1 MIRDQNWPPRRVSPR
16 RLPVIVAPRL
26 DATAADAPDAPE
38 HLGVSPRLQSLHGAR
53 AVLPSKPSSHYGAR
67 AVLPSKRDKRTRS
80 MTELLH
86 SLSESEQQPLSET
99 SDDVFALE
107 MAAPL
112 VSVPYLTDFRD
123 VLKVIDARERV
134 LQNIRTFL
142 ASMGFI
148 RGSARSL
155 PLPVL
160 RRGRAKLAWLLA
172 RLRVHSTTVVELIQL
187 WRRRMGAPLPPPS
200 PRLLT
205 SRQSV
210 SAGSSVDSPAVAKSK
225 QLTKAEEA
233 AAVEHGAPPPKPRA
247 PKKGMGRPPSAQE
260 PFMWMGCNYLLKMRT
275 DLRYAPLPTLSTPL
289 LIAWFHYEPTNMEKV
304 TRDVSLRRPPTVDKG
319 NADSAWTE
327 QEWWF
332 DAERLHA
339 PVDLVRMRGAQE
351 IILEEAAAYG
361 LDVSQLPPAQLQS
374 ELESPNNVH
383 GREMEVL
390 LYGAP
395 GGYKYKLSRNSD
407 CTTSAIKI
415 QSLYNSFALMRR
427 MKQRRKQRE
436 LASIIFI
443 QRSYR
448 NRIQVQVSANAN
460 ILASLIKSHHK
471 STVADRS
478 AKEAAAKKKA
488 DEQARRE
495 RRVALVRRRWVAV
508 RSAVRELLSRKMSA
522 LRLQCLVRVR
532 MARRRA
538 RRARQEKKML
548 TRQMNSGENARLS
561 LGCTSIQSRFRAKR
575 FCTATLLSHWH
586 MRTSWYT
593 DSRLSPLGRP
603 LLPWLGEHRRQL
615 RLALAEMKLEIGRLD
630 GSEAHQLSALK
641 KLWQVQ
647 GDLAIVELVKQ
658 QNSIEALAK
667 RRLEYKLVLSGA
679 QAQLERSRSAYEL
692 SKVQYNESLEEAH
705 RTRGALELIELL
717 RPSAFIVTVWL
728 AGHVEFLR
736 KRLADT
742 EEKLEIRKLALS
754 AARAECWGAIKN
766 EAFASTALA
775 LASSLLSRHA
785 ASPSTETATAT
796 ATATGEGGAPA
807 ADGEPK
813 QVAGIPEAAVH
824 HLAIERRTQEKEVG
838 AAAVRFEDSSERREA
853 LQIALWWAH
862 GALRTLDAVV
872 GSLVGIKATRLE
884 RRRTEALGHCIA
896 TANTKIAYRVCKQA
910 MAEVCGA
917 EEQLAVIR
925 AQHATLPKVALE
937 VALSI
942 PGAARPDGKVAK
954 LVLEDVA
961 QWMGVP
967 DECFHVASWAATRDE
982 ESSGGKGRQTLTV
995 LAHLSKGTRHPMDGE
1010 PEDLARSILI
1020 EFNSGR
1026 LNGGMTST
1034 AAALEVAA
1042 IAIGSVKFRV
1052 PTKLELQEHSPPIA
1066 AYVEATEREYQQTC
1080 EYLTNLQQVRKADK
1094 EALASVPVHPEEV
1107 LRTVRRLL
1115 SLDEV
1120 AFFVEVNK
1128 TEVAALVS
1136 ARSSSPAPVA
1146 GDVDALRQAIATHQP
1161 PTTADAR
1168 LPPSTAS
1175 GRPPNTAATFRKL
1188 VAKSHPSSDQHNAA
1202 AAEADEHYRYTDSPP
1217 AKYNERKPQSP
1228 SIPRRGRRHVSFT
1241 ALGTLKGRLTYAKM
1255 RRDNLRGKLEAV
1267 QRLRRTTNW
1276 PPLHCPGDPAEVDV
1290 EWNKGVE
1297 VPAGPGQFCAYCAL
1311 RCPPVLARH
1320 RYIHCVHRM
1329 LAGQA
1334 EFSQAALDALEVALA
1349 DRRSRLSM
1357 HLHRL
1362 ASVVEHRKMCIASLK
1377 EVQMSLSYLREW
1389 HAAHASPVQLPM
1401 LGPPR
1406 SLEPLCRPLIL
1417 GHAKAMRQVAA
1428 AMADE
1433 IGQRNAD
1440 ELADLNL
1447 QGGLRGGEW
1456 GELKA
1461 LLVMTP
1467 RRTLMRGGVA
1477 ALAREER
1484 ARQGHETNVLVVE
1497 DGEERPTTPATTPA
1511 PPQPPPPPPLP
1522 PPPAGEDNE
1531 DDEDDEG
1538 AEGAQLLAL
1547 GEDDALTL
1555 PAAEDSAV
1563 QKLPEPSA
1571 STAAI
1576 AAFALRTTSLRK
1588 PLAFGKVAKPQPPK
1602 GTANVKKG
1610 KSPRAKVDEAKAAT
1624 VLGPFAMAPDVAAA
1638 IARSEATLWAGVDGH
1653 ADTLL
1658 EPPVIASMAERL
1670 GVDLSNR
1677 ANDFFLLP
1685 LVVELC
1691 RAPLPGGWQE
1701 VLFDGV
1707 VQYVEEVP
1715 GATPQPLHPLFSH
1728 FARAIKQERYRT
1740 RRRRE
1745 IEADTPPADAAQFW
1759 ARHLQ
1764 TVGDQ
1769 WMLFADREGELYYH
1783 NFATGARC
1791 HSLHKL
1797 LYNALK
1803 DMEHTGLLVQP
1814 PSDSTSTDADGSSAS
1829 ATAPALGTAPSAKDV
1844 REVVKQAKRKEWGAP
1859 DEELRAAFLAQLYA
1873 QYKPL
1878 LATSI
1883 ATAPRAV
1890 SQTLETARA
1899 YQLHPITEIELTWL
1913 ADLALS
1919 LPVPVG
1925 WVHVEHPAEES
1936 GAHFW
1941 HNRIGGTSQW
1951 GHPVDDFIKSQ
1962 IKMSRAPSHPQVR
1975 LMGTDSI
1982 ARTNPSLLSGEPTA
1996 PASSSFVNKYLLR

>member
-1 MIRDQNWPPRRVSPR
+1 MMRDQHWPPRRVSPR
-16 RLPVIVAPRL
+16 RLPVIVSPRL
-26 DATAADAPDAPE
+26 DATAAVAPDAPE

-99 SDDVFALE
+99 SDDVFSLE

-187 WRRRMGAPLPPPS
+187 WRKRIGAPLPPPS

-205 SRQSV
+205 SRQSI
-210 SAGSSVDSPAVAKSK
+210 SAGSSGDSPAVAKSK
-225 QLTKAEEA
+225 QLAKAEEA
-233 AAVEHGAPPPKPRA
+233 AAVDHGAPPPKPRA
-247 PKKGMGRPPSAQE
+247 PKKGMGRPPAAHE

-289 LIAWFHYEPTNMEKV
+289 LLSWFHYLPTNMEKV

-319 NADSAWTE
+319 NADGAWTE

-339 PVDLVRMRGAQE
+339 PVDLVRMRAAQE
-351 IILEEAAAYG
+351 IILEEAAVYG
-361 LDVSQLPPAQLQS
+361 FDVSQPPPAQLLS
-374 ELESPNNVH
+374 ELESPKNVH

-427 MKQRRKQRE
+427 LKQRRKQRE

-448 NRIQVQVSANAN
+448 NRIQLQVSANAN

-471 STVADRS
+471 STAADRS

-508 RSAVRELLSRKMSA
+508 RSAVRELRSREMSA
-522 LRLQCLVRVR
+522 LPLQCLMRVR
-532 MARRRA
+532 MARRRT

-603 LLPWLGEHRRQL
+603 LLRWLGEHRRQL
-615 RLALAEMKLEIGRLD
+615 RLALTEMKLEIDRLD

-647 GDLAIVELVKQ
+647 GDLAIVELVRQ
-658 QNSIEALAK
+658 QNSLEALAK
-667 RRLEYKLVLSGA
+667 RRLEYTLVLSGA
-679 QAQLERSRSAYEL
+679 QAQLEKTRRAYEL
-692 SKVQYNESLEEAH
+692 SKEQYNESLQEAH

-736 KRLADT
+736 KRLADM
-742 EEKLEIRKLALS
+742 EERLEIRKLALS

-785 ASPSTETATAT
+785 AAPATETATAT
-796 ATATGEGGAPA
+796 GEEGAAA
-807 ADGEPK
+807 ADGELK

-824 HLAIERRTQEKEVG
+824 HLAVERRTQEKEVG
-838 AAAVRFEDSSERREA
+838 AAAVRFEDSTERREA
-853 LQIALWWAH
+853 LQIALWWVE

-872 GSLVGIKATRLE
+872 DSLVGIKATRLE
-884 RRRTEALGHCIA
+884 RRRTEVLGHCIA
-896 TANTKIAYRVCKQA
+896 TAHTKIAYRVCKQA

-917 EEQLAVIR
+917 EEQLAAIR
-925 AQHATLPKVALE
+925 AQHATVPKVALE

-1010 PEDLARSILI
+1010 PEDLARAILI
-1020 EFNSGR
+1020 EFTSGR

-1042 IAIGSVKFRV
+1042 IAIGSVKFHV
-1052 PTKLELQEHSPPIA
+1052 PTKLELHEHSPPIA
-1066 AYVEATEREYQQTC
+1066 AFVEATEREYQQTC
-1080 EYLTNLQQVRKADK
+1080 EYLANLQHVRKADK

-1161 PTTADAR
+1161 PSTADAR
-1168 LPPSTAS
+1168 QPPSTAS

-1188 VAKSHPSSDQHNAA
+1188 VAKSSSEQSDAA
-1202 AAEADEHYRYTDSPP
+1202 AAESDEHYRYTDSPP

-1255 RRDNLRGKLEAV
+1255 RRDNLRGKLDAI

-1311 RCPPVLARH
+1311 RRPPVLARH
-1320 RYIHCVHRM
+1320 RYLHCVHRM

-1349 DRRSRLSM
+1349 DRRSRLSK

-1362 ASVVEHRKMCIASLK
+1362 ASVVEYRKMSIASLK
-1377 EVQMSLSYLREW
+1377 EVQMGLGYLRAW
-1389 HAAHASPVQLPM
+1389 HDAHASPVQLP
-1401 LGPPR
+1401 LIGPPR

-1417 GHAKAMRQVAA
+1417 GHAKAMRQVTA

-1433 IGQRNAD
+1433 IGQRDAD

-1477 ALAREER
+1477 ALAHEER

-1497 DGEERPTTPATTPA
+1497 DGVERPMTPATTLA
-1511 PPQPPPPPPLP
+1511 TTLATTPPPPPPPP
-1522 PPPAGEDNE
+1522 PPPAGED
-1531 DDEDDEG
+1531 DEDEEG

-1555 PAAEDSAV
+1555 PAAEDSAA

-1588 PLAFGKVAKPQPPK
+1588 PLAFGKVAKPLPPK
-1602 GTANVKKG
+1602 GLANVKKG

-1624 VLGPFAMAPDVAAA
+1624 VLGPFGMPPDVAAA
-1638 IARSEATLWAGVDGH
+1638 IARSEAALRAGVDGH

-1658 EPPVIASMAERL
+1658 EPPVIAAMAGRL

-1701 VLFDGV
+1701 VLFNGV
-1707 VQYVEEVP
+1707 VQYVEQVP
-1715 GATPQPLHPLFSH
+1715 EATPQPLHPLFGH

-1745 IEADTPPADAAQFW
+1745 IEADTPPADAAQYW

-1791 HSLHKL
+1791 HSLHQL
-1797 LYNALK
+1797 LYDALK
-1803 DMEHTGLLVQP
+1803 DVEHTGLLVPP
-1814 PSDSTSTDADGSSAS
+1814 PSDSTSTGVDGSSAS
-1829 ATAPALGTAPSAKDV
+1829 ATAPALSTAPSAKDV
-1844 REVVKQAKRKEWGAP
+1844 REVVKQAKRKEWGPP

-1878 LATSI
+1878 LATAI

-1925 WVHVEHPAEES
+1925 WVHVEHPAEEN

-1975 LMGTDSI
+1975 LMGTESI

-1996 PASSSFVNKYLLR
+1996 PASSSIVNKYLLR